1 MDDKTTHHHWCEIR
15 GHWFPCDKPHGLEGT
30 KESGGSVELRGDC
43 PECAGFHWFKIP
55 RWLGYFWRHY
65 VCDLPTRPYW
75 RWRASLLRCEVCGA
89 SIKER
94 EGDPSEPA
102 RLRSVLFVYGALF
115 HQTDGWVCEPCRH
128 FPKPDCGPD
137 CPACEY
143 VDGE

>member
-1 MDDKTTHHHWCEIR
+1 MDDKTIHHHWCWIR

-75 RWRASLLRCEVCGA
+75 RWRASLLRCEVFRV
-89 SIKER
+89 SIKE
-94 EGDPSEPA
+94 EKDSK
-102 RLRSVLFVYGALF
+102 ALISLHAIF
-115 HQTDGWVCEPCRH
+115 HWIDGYVCPKCKH
-128 FPKPDCGPD
+128 FPKPECGPD
-137 CPACEY
+137 CPGCEY